1 MIDSLFMDRH
11 PGGSPDTVTVLWCT
25 TDGDERRKAHTLV
38 VRAAAGLLGVA
49 PSEIWLEHEAGGRP
63 VLGGAGKSLHVSVA
77 HARGA
82 LAVAVTGLAPVGVD
96 VEVVRRL
103 RAAAMSRAWLDP
115 AEAAW
120 VTALPEDDQSVA
132 FLWLWTQKESV
143 GKALGQGLRQGGMS
157 RRVPLPG
164 QWPAGNDAP
173 SVPRRLPG
181 DPGVVSAAVVV
192 GGGLHVIGV
201 ALHGGTGSA
210 SCADG
215 VRLDVRE
222 VCPTELG

>member
-1 MIDSLFMDRH
+1 MDRH
-11 PGGSPDTVTVLWCT
+11 PGWSPDTVTVLWCT

-38 VRAAAGLLGVA
+38 VRAAAGLLDVA

-63 VLGGAGKSLHVSVA
+63 VLGGAGKSLHVSVT

-82 LAVAVTGLAPVGVD
+82 LAVALTGLAPVGVD

-103 RAAAMSRAWLDP
+103 RAAAMARAWLDP

-120 VTALPEDDQSVA
+120 VTGLPEEDQSVA

-157 RRVPLPG
+157 RQVPLPRR
-164 QWPAGNDAP
+164 WPPGEDAP
-173 SVPRRLPG
+173 VVARRLPG
-181 DPGVVSAAVVV
+181 APDVVSAAVMVD
-192 GGGLHVIGV
+192 GGRRVIGL
-201 ALHGGTGSA
+201 ALHEGTVGA
-210 SCADG
+210 SRADDL
-215 VRLDVRE
+215 RLDVRR
-222 VCPTELG
+222 VSAAAFG